1 MFPYPFTN
9 TYTLCRMQRPRIT
22 LMSGLGIRSE
32 TQVQGPGQ
40 GVGEL
45 AGHSL
50 CELTLNKTVR

>member
-1 MFPYPFTN
+1 
-9 TYTLCRMQRPRIT
+9 MQRPRIT